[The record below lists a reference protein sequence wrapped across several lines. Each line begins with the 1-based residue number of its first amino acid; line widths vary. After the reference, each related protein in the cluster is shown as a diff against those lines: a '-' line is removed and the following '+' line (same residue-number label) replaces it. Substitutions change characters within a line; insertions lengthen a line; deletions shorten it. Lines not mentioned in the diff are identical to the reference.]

1 VRDRPARR
9 EDDERVKSTDSRD
22 DDEVQRPLPPRL
34 DPRGGHPRTPGS
46 SGTGR
51 RSGAAIAARVIGAA
65 LAVIVLGSSGW
76 GWYLERVAEASVN
89 RSDAIPTT
97 GNKDTSGQGAAMN
110 LLLVGDD
117 SRDDLSAA
125 QQAQLH
131 AFDDGGSLNTDTMML
146 LHVPADG
153 SRATFVSFPRDS
165 YVQIPGYGWDK
176 LNAAFADGFM
186 NAPTSLPRAQREA
199 AGQQLL
205 VQTISQLTGLQID
218 HFASVDLLGFF
229 NLSNVVGGVQ
239 VNLCQAVNDPYSGAR
254 FPAGVQTIS
263 GADALKFV
271 RQRHGLLRGDLDR
284 VVRQQVFL
292 GGVARK
298 IVSDKMLL
306 NLGKQQQLVQ
316 AVAKSLTVDT
326 SLDLMQLA
334 QQMRSVTAGGVTFQT
349 MPIVGDAKDDKGR
362 DILRLA
368 DVDTLHEWFA
378 KLSADPAPA
387 PPGKNKAPH
396 TTAAPQTLA
405 PSAVTVQVFNGSGRT
420 GLAAS
425 TASGLQKAGFVI
437 GSTGNADAATYTKTE
452 IRYAAGDQALANT
465 LATTVK
471 GATLSQRSGVTPG
484 TVQLIIGS
492 DFTAVGQPLTP
503 VTTSTEATPTDTP
516 RTAADTTCI
525 N

>member
-1 VRDRPARR
+1 VKSSEPWG
-9 EDDERVKSTDSRD
+9 DDEA
-22 DDEVQRPLPPRL
+22 QRALPPRL
-34 DPRGGHPRTPGS
+34 NPRAGRPRTAERPKA
-46 SGTGR
+46 TR
-51 RSGAAIAARVIGAA
+51 RSGASIVARVVGAT

-76 GWYLERVAEASVN
+76 GWYLERVAEASVT
-89 RSDAIPTT
+89 RTDAIPDT
-97 GNKDTSGQGAAMN
+97 GNRDTSGQGAAMN

-117 SRDDLSAA
+117 SRDDLTAA
-125 QQAQLH
+125 QRNQLH

-176 LNAAFADGFM
+176 LNAAFADGYM
-186 NAPTSLPRAQREA
+186 NAPASEPEAQRQA

-205 VQTISQLTGLQID
+205 VQTISQLSGLQVD

-239 VNLCQAVNDPYSGAR
+239 VNLCRAVNDPYSGAR

-306 NLGKQQQLVQ
+306 NLGKQQQLVR

-334 QQMRSVTAGGVTFQT
+334 QQMRSITAGGVTFQT
-349 MPIVGDAKDDKGR
+349 MPVLGDGR
-362 DILRLA
+362 DDRGRSILRLP
-368 DVDTLHEWFA
+368 DVETLHEWFA
-378 KLSADPAPA
+378 KLSADPAWKPSSGAPA
-387 PPGKNKAPH
+387 TH
-396 TTAAPQTLA
+396 TPAAPKTVA
-405 PSAVTVQVFNGSGRT
+405 PSAVRVQVFNGTSRS
-420 GLAAS
+420 GLASS
-425 TASGLQKAGFVI
+425 TATALQAAGFTI
-437 GSTGNADAATYTKTE
+437 AGTGNADAATYTKTE
-452 IRYAAGDQALANT
+452 IRYAAGDQALA
-465 LATTVK
+465 ATVATKVR

-492 DFTAVGQPLTP
+492 DFTAVGQPLAA
-503 VTTSTEATPTDTP
+503 VTTTTSATPTDTP
-516 RTAADTTCI
+516 RTAADTSCI

>member
-1 VRDRPARR
+1 
-9 EDDERVKSTDSRD
+9 VKSSDSWD
-22 DDEVQRPLPPRL
+22 DGEAPRTLPPRL
-34 DPRGGHPRTPGS
+34 DPRGGRPRTTGGPRA
-46 SGTGR
+46 GR
-51 RSGAAIAARVIGAA
+51 RSGAAIAARVIGAT
-65 LAVIVLGSSGW
+65 LAVLVLGSSGW

-89 RSDAIPTT
+89 RTDAIPES
-97 GNKDTSGQGAAMN
+97 GNRDTSGHGAAMN

-117 SRDDLSAA
+117 SRDDLTAA
-125 QQAQLH
+125 QRTQLH

-176 LNAAFADGFM
+176 LNAAFADGYM
-186 NAPTSLPRAQREA
+186 NAPSSEPKAQREA

-218 HFASVDLLGFF
+218 HFASVDLLGFYK
-229 NLSNVVGGVQ
+229 LSTVVGGVQ
-239 VNLCQAVNDPYSGAR
+239 VNLCRAVNDPYSGAR

-306 NLGKQQQLVQ
+306 NLGKQQQLVK
-316 AVAKSLTVDT
+316 AVANSLTVDT

-334 QQMRSVTAGGVTFQT
+334 QQMRAVTAGGVTFQT
-349 MPIVGDAKDDKGR
+349 MPIAGDGKDDQGR
-362 DILRLA
+362 DILELP
-368 DVDTLHEWFA
+368 DVQTLHDWFA

-387 PPGKNKAPH
+387 PVTGAATTPAPPK
-396 TTAAPQTLA
+396 TVA

-420 GLAAS
+420 GLASSSA
-425 TASGLQKAGFVI
+425 AALKQAGFVI
-437 GSTGNADAATYTKTE
+437 AGTGNADSANYTKTE
-452 IRYAAGDQALANT
+452 IRYAAGDQALAAT

-471 GATLSQRSGVTPG
+471 GATLTQQSGVTPG
-484 TVQLIIGS
+484 TVQLVIGS
-492 DFTAVGQPLTP
+492 DFTAVGQPLAH
-503 VTTSTEATPTDTP
+503 VASTTAATPTQAP
-516 RTAADTTCI
+516 RTAADTSCI

>member
-1 VRDRPARR
+1 
-9 EDDERVKSTDSRD
+9 VKRSDPCD
-22 DDEVQRPLPPRL
+22 DDEAQRPLPPRL
-34 DPRGGHPRTPGS
+34 DPRGGRPRTSGS

-51 RSGAAIAARVIGAA
+51 RSGTAIAARVIGATM
-65 LAVIVLGSSGW
+65 AVIVLGSSGW

-97 GNKDTSGQGAAMN
+97 GNRDTSGQGADMN

-125 QQAQLH
+125 QKTQLH

-176 LNAAFADGFM
+176 LNAAFADGYM
-186 NAPTSLPRAQREA
+186 NAPSDLPRAQREA

-218 HFASVDLLGFF
+218 HFASVDLLGFY

-239 VNLCQAVNDPYSGAR
+239 VNLCYAVKDPYSGAD

-271 RQRHGLLRGDLDR
+271 RERHGVRPDGTLALPRSDLDR

-292 GGVARK
+292 AGVARK
-298 IVSDKMLL
+298 IVSNKMLL
-306 NLGKQQQLVQ
+306 NIGKQQQMVQ

-334 QQMRSVTAGGVTFQT
+334 QQMRSITAGGVSFQT
-349 MPIVGDAKDDKGR
+349 MPVVGDSKDDKGR
-362 DILRLA
+362 SILRLP
-368 DVDTLHEWFA
+368 DDETLHQWFA

-387 PPGKNKAPH
+387 PSSGAASHTPAAVETVAP
-396 TTAAPQTLA
+396 AA
-405 PSAVTVQVFNGSGRT
+405 VRVQVLNGSGRA

-425 TASGLQKAGFVI
+425 TATALQARGFSVAG
-437 GSTGNADAATYTKTE
+437 TGNADAANYTKTQ
-452 IRYAAGDQALANT
+452 IRYSAGDKALAAT
-465 LATTVK
+465 LATEVK
-471 GATLSQRSGVTPG
+471 GATLTEQSGVTPG
-484 TVQLIIGS
+484 TVQLVIGS
-492 DFTAVGQPLTP
+492 DFTAVGQS
-503 VTTSTEATPTDTP
+503 VAQVATSATAATSVATPTQAP
-516 RTAADTTCI
+516 RTAADTSCI

>member
-1 VRDRPARR
+1 
-9 EDDERVKSTDSRD
+9 
-22 DDEVQRPLPPRL
+22 
-34 DPRGGHPRTPGS
+34 
-46 SGTGR
+46 
-51 RSGAAIAARVIGAA
+51 
-65 LAVIVLGSSGW
+65 
-76 GWYLERVAEASVN
+76 
-89 RSDAIPTT
+89 
-97 GNKDTSGQGAAMN
+97 MN

-117 SRDDLSAA
+117 SRGDLSAA
-125 QQAQLH
+125 QKDQLH

-176 LNAAFADGFM
+176 LNAAYADGYL
-186 NAPTSLPRAQREA
+186 NAPTSEPKAQRMA

-218 HFASVDLLGFF
+218 HFASVDLLGFY

-239 VNLCQAVNDPYSGAR
+239 VNLCRAVDDPWSGAK

-263 GADALKFV
+263 GANALKFV

-298 IVSDKMLL
+298 IVSNKMLL

-326 SLDLMQLA
+326 SLNLIQLA

-349 MPIVGDAKDDKGR
+349 MPIVGDGKDDKGR
-362 DILRLA
+362 DILKLP
-368 DVDTLHEWFA
+368 DVETLHQWFA
-378 KLSADPAPA
+378 KLSADPVPGPSAGAARTSAAPA
-387 PPGKNKAPH
+387 
-396 TTAAPQTLA
+396 TVA

-425 TASGLQKAGFVI
+425 TASALQQAGFVVA
-437 GSTGNADAATYTKTE
+437 GTGNADATDYTKTE
-452 IRYAAGDQALANT
+452 IRYAAGDQALAAT
-465 LATTVK
+465 LATKVE
-471 GATLSQRSGVTPG
+471 GATLTQQSGVTPG
-484 TVQLIIGS
+484 TVQLVIGS
-492 DFTAVGQPLTP
+492 DFTAVGQPLAQ
-503 VTTSTEATPTDTP
+503 VASSSAATPTATP
-516 RTAADTTCI
+516 RTAADTSCI